1 MDLGLKGRRALVMGA
16 SAGLGFAIASELVR
30 EGARVAIC
38 SRSEERI
45 RAAAANMGAAL
56 GVAADLSKPGASQS
70 VVEQVRQA
78 LGGVDILVVNTGGP
92 PKGGILELS
101 DAQWQ
106 EGFQSLWM
114 GAVEGIRAAVPAMKE
129 QRWGRIILVTSSSAR
144 EPMSGLTISSGLRA
158 GLMGLTKIVSNEVA
172 EHGITLNAVLP
183 GYHATERLK
192 QLGVPEDRI
201 TSQIPARRLGR
212 PEELGALVTFLASEQ
227 AAYITGQSIVADG
240 GVTRGF

>member
-1 MDLGLKGRRALVMGA
+1 MDFGLKGRRALVLGA
-16 SAGLGFAIASELVR
+16 SAGLGFAVASELVK
-30 EGARVAIC
+30 EGVRVAIC

-56 GVAADLSKPGASQS
+56 GVAADLSVPGATRA
-70 VVEQVRQA
+70 VVEQVKEA
-78 LGGVDILVVNTGGP
+78 LGGLDILVINTGGP
-92 PKGGILELS
+92 PKGSILEIS

-129 QRWGRIILVTSSSAR
+129 RRWGRIILITSSSAR
-144 EPMSGLTISSGLRA
+144 EPMPGLTISSGLRA
-158 GLMGLTKIVSNEVA
+158 GLMGLTKIVSSELA
-172 EHGITLNAVLP
+172 EHGVTLNAVLP
-183 GYHATERLK
+183 GFHATERLK
-192 QLGVPEDRI
+192 ELGIPEDRI
-201 TSQIPARRLGR
+201 AQQIPARRLGR

-240 GVTRGF
+240 GWMRGF

>member
-56 GVAADLSKPGASQS
+56 GVAADLSVLGATRT
-70 VVEQVRQA
+70 VVEQVTEA
-78 LGGVDILVVNTGGP
+78 LGGVDILVINTGGP
-92 PKGGILELS
+92 PKGSILEIS

-114 GAVEGIRAAVPAMKE
+114 GAVEGIRAATPAMKE
-129 QRWGRIILVTSSSAR
+129 RRWGRIILVTSASAR
-144 EPMSGLTISSGLRA
+144 EPMPGLTISSGLRA
-158 GLMGLTKIVSNEVA
+158 GLMGLTKIVSSELA
-172 EHGITLNAVLP
+172 EHGVTLNAVLP
-183 GYHATERLK
+183 SFYATERLK
-192 QLGVPEDRI
+192 ALGINEERI

-212 PEELGALVTFLASEQ
+212 PEELGALVAFLASEQ
-227 AAYITGQSIVADG
+227 AAYITGQSIAADG
-240 GVTRGF
+240 GWTRGF

>member
-1 MDLGLKGRRALVMGA
+1 MDLGLKGRRALVLGA
-16 SAGLGFAIASELVR
+16 SAGLGFAVASELVR

-56 GVAADLSKPGASQS
+56 GVAADLSQPGAPRA
-70 VVEQVRQA
+70 VVEQVREA

-92 PKGGILELS
+92 PKGGILEVT

-114 GAVEGIRAAVPAMKE
+114 GAVEGIRAVLPAMKE
-129 QRWGRIILVTSSSAR
+129 QRWGRIILITSSSAR
-144 EPMSGLTISSGLRA
+144 EPMSLLTISTGLRA

-172 EHGITLNAVLP
+172 EHGVTLNAVLP

-192 QLGVPEDRI
+192 ELGIPEERI
-201 TSQIPARRLGR
+201 TSQIPAKRLGR
-212 PEELGALVTFLASEQ
+212 PEELGALVAFLASER

>member
-1 MDLGLKGRRALVMGA
+1 
-16 SAGLGFAIASELVR
+16 LGFGIASELVR

-56 GVAADLSKPGASQS
+56 GVAADLTVPGATRT
-70 VVEQVRQA
+70 VVERVQEA
-78 LGGVDILVVNTGGP
+78 LGGLDILVINTGGP
-92 PKGGILELS
+92 PKGSVLELT

-114 GAVEGIRAAVPAMKE
+114 GAVEGIRASAPAMKE
-129 QRWGRIILVTSSSAR
+129 RRWGRIILITSVSAR
-144 EPMSGLTISSGLRA
+144 EPMPGLTISSGLRS
-158 GLMGLTKIVSNEVA
+158 GLMGLTKIVSSELAGDGV
-172 EHGITLNAVLP
+172 TLNAVLP

-192 QLGVPEDRI
+192 ELGIPEERI
-201 TSQIPARRLGR
+201 TSHIPARRLGR
-212 PEELGALVTFLASEQ
+212 PEELGALVAFLASEQ

-240 GVTRGF
+240 GWMRGF

>member
-1 MDLGLKGRRALVMGA
+1 MDFGLQGRRALVLGA
-16 SAGLGFAIASELVR
+16 SSGLGFAIGSELVR
-30 EGARVAIC
+30 EKARVAIC

-45 RAAAANMGAAL
+45 RAAAASMGAAL
-56 GVAADLSKPGASQS
+56 GVAADLSKPGASKA
-70 VVEQVRQA
+70 VVEQVVQA
-78 LGGVDILVVNTGGP
+78 LGGVDVLVVNTGGP
-92 PKGGILELS
+92 PKGSLMELT

-106 EGFQSLWM
+106 EGFQSLWL
-114 GAVEGIRAAVPAMKE
+114 GAVEAIRAVVPGMKE
-129 QRWGRIILVTSSSAR
+129 RRWGRIILMTSSSAR
-144 EPMSGLTISSGLRA
+144 EPMPGLTISSGLRA
-158 GLMGLTKIVSNEVA
+158 GLMGLTKIFSSEIA

-192 QLGVPEDRI
+192 ELGIPEDRI

-240 GVTRGF
+240 GWMRGF